1 MATTT
6 DVRKMPVAAT
16 ADMMR
21 PPRSLW
27 KDAWYQ
33 FRRHT
38 LAMAGTVTL
47 IILILGTTLGPFVYT
62 TPINDI
68 DFSRAIEG
76 PSPAHPFGTDDLGRD
91 IMVRVAYG
99 ARISLIVG
107 VVAGSAVISPVLN
120 LLARAYGFAGAANVG
135 VVAQNPLPAPQATLI
150 SALAQGVIGGS
161 LNWTMICIGARVGA
175 EIQFGFIGIPQ
186 LALQGTVG
194 VHLTYEG
201 SSISLPNNT
210 ELSAHRFGFGT
221 TVQGKP
227 WDIFTSNISAIYYF

>member
-91 IMVRVAYG
+91 TLARVLWGGRVSIAVG
-99 ARISLIVG
+99 ITAVLLAISLG
-107 VVAGSAVISPVLN
+107 TA
-120 LLARAYGFAGAANVG
+120 
-135 VVAQNPLPAPQATLI
+135 
-150 SALAQGVIGGS
+150 
-161 LNWTMICIGARVGA
+161 VGA
-175 EIQFGFIGIPQ
+175 FAA
-186 LALQGTVG
+186 ALW
-194 VHLTYEG
+194 
-201 SSISLPNNT
+201 IST
-210 ELSAHRFGFGT
+210 
-221 TVQGKP
+221 
-227 WDIFTSNISAIYYF
+227 